1 MEQTFET
8 DETVREKRAKDK
20 VISMYNEERLRE
32 QREERKGLSL
42 RSLFPKPR
50 PIWHS
55 VTLTGTRGE
64 ESLYLHSVCGATH
77 MCFTTLRNEK
87 FHRNAET

>member
-1 MEQTFET
+1 VRTLRVEQTFET

-55 VTLTGTRGE
+55 VTLTGTRRRIVYTY
-64 ESLYLHSVCGATH
+64 SSTFSVWREICRSYT
-77 MCFTTLRNEK
+77 EK
-87 FHRNAET
+87 